1 MSASLKVHTLKS
13 HYVYFYNTTHK
24 SFSYTSASVSRCSRC
39 SLLGPL
45 HWLPLILSGV
55 LLLQLLRPFPHRLR
69 LDPGSH
75 PGVKRTGHQRVTWR
89 AGCCRCE
96 LEPPHSQRS
105 DWMWCHDLRRHLQ
118 NGEKKGGT
126 NRSWI
131 LWTASETPSTFC
143 WRRMFS
149 WFYTAVSG
157 ITQDSSNVDSHL
169 TVLRLNIK
177 ESWKPMWPY
186 NHFVSALSIMS

>member
-118 NGEKKGGT
+118 NGEKKGEQT
-126 NRSWI
+126 EAEYFELRWKLQVLFVDVVCSADSTQQSVELHKIAVMWI
-131 LWTASETPSTFC
+131 HILLF
-143 WRRMFS
+143 
-149 WFYTAVSG
+149 
-157 ITQDSSNVDSHL
+157 
-169 TVLRLNIK
+169 
-177 ESWKPMWPY
+177 
-186 NHFVSALSIMS
+186 